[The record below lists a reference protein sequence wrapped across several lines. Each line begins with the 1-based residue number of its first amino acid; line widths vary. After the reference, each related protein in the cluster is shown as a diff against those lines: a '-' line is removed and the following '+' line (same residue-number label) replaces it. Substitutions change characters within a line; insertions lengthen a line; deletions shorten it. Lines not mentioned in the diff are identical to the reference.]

1 MKNGITVL
9 YNPRRTNMATFTLY
23 PLVVLPEGRRFR
35 FTSRLS
41 WVLKHDTNTA
51 LLMVGWIKK
60 DKQPSA
66 EDRVVLD
73 QLRAKYRVLAYLDDN
88 DGTEI
93 QQGAFVPWFDLWF
106 KKQLFRDRSL
116 YLKTF
121 EGYRLF
127 TEYYAQKYNVSDDR
141 DLEPITPLRPEDLGK
156 LRLCWNILVGEYP
169 LRPWREKAIAL
180 WVRLFG
186 LRAARWFVRQP
197 RYTGRPSPKLNV
209 CHARFGAGAYRPTVG
224 FQRKHFL
231 AAVSGQPGFLAGRVP
246 KKQYDQELKT
256 VQGILSP
263 FGWGEVC
270 YRDSEAVRHGSV
282 LFKPQVDHMETWP
295 DLYRPGETYVP
306 LDWDASDV
314 VSQVAQTLSSSQRE
328 ALADRAWQ
336 VLVEAEAA
344 LADRVLSLE
353 NEIRSL
359 MS

>member
-1 MKNGITVL
+1 
-9 YNPRRTNMATFTLY
+9 MATFTLY
-23 PLVVLPEGRRFR
+23 PLVVTSEGRRFQL
-35 FTSRLS
+35 TSRLS
-41 WVLKHDTNTA
+41 WVLNHDKNSA
-51 LLMVGWIKK
+51 LLLVGWFKK
-60 DKQPSA
+60 TKQPSA
-66 EDRVVLD
+66 EERALLD

-93 QQGAFVPWFDLWF
+93 QQGAYVPWFDLWF

-116 YLKTF
+116 YQKTF

-127 TEYYAQKYNVSDDR
+127 TEYYARRYGVTDGQ

-180 WVRLFG
+180 WVRVFG
-186 LRAARWFVRQP
+186 LGSARLFVRRP
-197 RYTGRPSPKLNV
+197 RLTSRPRPTEPV
-209 CHARFGAGAYRPTVG
+209 CHARFGAGGYRPTVG
-224 FQRKHFL
+224 FQRRHFL

-246 KKQYDQELKT
+246 KSQYDRELKT

-270 YRDSEAVRHGSV
+270 YRDSEAVRNGAV

-295 DLYRPGETYVP
+295 DLYRPGETFVP
-306 LDWDASDV
+306 LDWDGGDV
-314 VSQVAQTLSSSQRE
+314 LAQVNSTLGSSQRE
-328 ALADRAWQ
+328 VLADRAWKA
-336 VLVEAEAA
+336 LVEAEEG
-344 LADRVLSLE
+344 LAERVKYVE

-359 MS
+359 LS